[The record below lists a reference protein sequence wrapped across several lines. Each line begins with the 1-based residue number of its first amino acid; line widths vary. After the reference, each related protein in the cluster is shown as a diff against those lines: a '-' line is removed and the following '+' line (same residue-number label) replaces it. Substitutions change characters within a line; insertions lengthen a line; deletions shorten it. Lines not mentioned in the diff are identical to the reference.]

1 MSKAEKII
9 DNTQKVLGDS
19 IGSFYQVLKDFNV
32 IGFVLGLLIANS
44 VAEIANSFID
54 GIIMPSI
61 QPIINKLKSK
71 HTSIKI
77 GGLNLHL
84 DKFLNS
90 LLKFIVLSLIIFVLL
105 QFGVKMSRP
114 LTWVRVEQIKE
125 GLKL

>member
-1 MSKAEKII
+1 MSSMEIINNTEKM
-9 DNTQKVLGDS
+9 VGEGV
-19 IGSFYQVLKDFNV
+19 GSFYKVLKDFNV

-61 QPIINKLKSK
+61 KPLLDRIKSNN
-71 HTSIKI
+71 TNIKV

-90 LLKFIVLSLIIFVLL
+90 LLKFLVLAFIIFILL
-105 QFGVKMSRP
+105 QLGINMTRP
-114 LTWVRVEQIKE
+114 LTWVRIEQIKD